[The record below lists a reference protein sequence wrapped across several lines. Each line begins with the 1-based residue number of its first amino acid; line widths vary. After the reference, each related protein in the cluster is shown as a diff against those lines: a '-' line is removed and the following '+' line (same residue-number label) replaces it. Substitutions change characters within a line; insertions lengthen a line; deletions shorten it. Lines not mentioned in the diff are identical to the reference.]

1 MKKWLHPW
9 VSNLWHN
16 KDQEIITCNHL
27 QSFAVII
34 NLLGRIL
41 FYCTS
46 HPTALRAMLTYDDTR
61 DQWTICC
68 IPQYWKKR
76 RWDLVTPP
84 FIDDNSL
91 QKNQTV
97 TSEKLSSSVIRIL
110 IVDDDPDITFTFK
123 KGLEAENE
131 KNSSSNKVLFKVKS

>member
-1 MKKWLHPW
+1 M
-9 VSNLWHN
+9 
-16 KDQEIITCNHL
+16 
-27 QSFAVII
+27 
-34 NLLGRIL
+34 
-41 FYCTS
+41 
-46 HPTALRAMLTYDDTR
+46 
-61 DQWTICC
+61 
-68 IPQYWKKR
+68 
-76 RWDLVTPP
+76 TPS

-123 KGLEAENE
+123 KGLEAENG